1 MDIKNAKVGM
11 RVRLNKNAP
20 NGYLLAAEKS
30 CWICEITW
38 VGDTFITVKTLLT
51 DGSYGQKFTMVEPK
65 YFKKAKKN
73 SKSDIEYINLKVV
86 RVGKQYGVLYKG
98 SLEATACCGE
108 NDEFN
113 AEFGLNLAL
122 RRFCKTLQ
130 STTVIEEKEVRK
142 TTYDVDDFI

>member
-20 NGYLLAAEKS
+20 NGFLLAAEKS
-30 CWICEITW
+30 CWIGEITW
-38 VGDTFITVKTLLT
+38 VGDTFISVATILT
-51 DGSYGQKFTMVEPK
+51 NGGYGKKFTMVEPR

-73 SKSDIEYINLKVV
+73 SKSDIEYIDLKVV

-108 NDEFN
+108 KDEFN

-122 RRFCKTLQ
+122 RRFCKKLCNKNTVTQ
-130 STTVIEEKEVRK
+130 KKVVKTVINVE
-142 TTYDVDDFI
+142 DLI